1 MSTIS
6 GGAAAGPTMDDKL
19 KQVISIALSL
29 LMVVML
35 PNNTVIAVVEAYS
48 GVFLILLVAL
58 IPLGLLALTA
68 NVKEQWLKGLIFM
81 LAGMVLG
88 LMTGLVSRSGRNN
101 SFTTITF
108 PILGL
113 ISGLLIFI
121 GLIMLLSA
129 GVKAGASAVNAM
141 RGGAHPAHHGP
152 INLTP
157 PAAGTPPNPT
167 TPPADPRH
175 GQIQNIFSAL
185 ARMAM
190 NLDSLHAAGQSDVSD
205 AVAALNGGTRNP
217 QYAQN
222 YQTIMGTIQT
232 NITQV
237 NTQLRTYTTTA
248 GPRSAVSRADFGTQ
262 YAFYMGLM
270 GKLSAY
276 NKQYSDA
283 LASLAH

>member
-1 MSTIS
+1 
-6 GGAAAGPTMDDKL
+6 MDDKL

-88 LMTGLVSRSGRNN
+88 LMTGLVSRSGRNS

-152 INLTP
+152 APTLTA
-157 PAAGTPPNPT
+157 PATVDPTPAT
-167 TPPADPRH
+167 VTPADPRF
-175 GQIQNIFSAL
+175 GQISNIITAVG
-185 ARMAM
+185 
-190 NLDSLHAAGQSDVSD
+190 NLKMLIDNLHAQAGQDVSNAHASLAD
-205 AVAALNGGTRNP
+205 PSLRNTSFATNYTTLMGQIRAQTTR
-217 QYAQN
+217 
-222 YQTIMGTIQT
+222 
-232 NITQV
+232 V
-237 NTQLRTYTTTA
+237 NTAFTAYTTTA
-248 GPRSAVSRADFGTQ
+248 GPRSAASRADFTSN
-262 YAFYMGLM
+262 YARYMTNM
-270 GKLSAY
+270 GQLSSY